1 MIHSLHDIAARLTIG
16 ALWSGSGAELR
27 GLTLER
33 LLAAG
38 SPRAEFWATVLPLL
52 RDALP
57 ADLAGSVAVCLDY
70 RLLRVGRRIDAVL
83 VTDRAVLA
91 LLVRPGA
98 ARFSP
103 QDRRLIEDAALDLAD
118 FHAGCAGQMV
128 LPVLVVP
135 NGARPSPVR
144 SLMLPGVGAVVDA
157 TRLLL
162 PGLIREAATGFPR
175 PARPIRP
182 AAWVGAAYRPV
193 PGIVD
198 AACLLHARHDVTAI
212 ADAGADIAALAST
225 SAVIRDAVATARA
238 ESRRLA
244 LFVTGAPG
252 AGKTLC
258 GLAAAFTPGEGR
270 AFLTGNPTLVHVLR
284 EALARDAAARGGD
297 LRAAWQRVE
306 CVIQALPRFR
316 DHHVAGRHAPA
327 ERVVVIDE
335 AQRCWSRAHA
345 VGKTRTAQV
354 RLHDSEPGHLLD
366 IMARHEG
373 WSVLVCLLGGGQ
385 EIHDGEGGLAEWGAA
400 LAARPDWGVLAPPE
414 ALTAADP
421 RQRLPT
427 LPGLRRVAG
436 LHLGVPV
443 RSLRAPHAAVWVD
456 AVLDADAGRARE
468 IARLGGGVPFVVTRD
483 LAQLRAWLRSAARGT
498 RRAGLVASSGAR
510 RLRAEG
516 LGATLAHQDEGAV
529 ARWFLD
535 LWPDVR
541 ASDALEVAATEFS
554 VQGLELD
561 HAGLCWDGDL
571 VRRGSGPWQARAF
584 RGTVWTLP
592 QGTETRSNRLNAYR
606 VLLTRARQGT
616 AIWVPRGDPGDVTRD
631 PATLDA
637 VADFLV
643 ACGAGL
649 MEDAPP
655 QPWSIPVPM
664 PSLL

>member
-1 MIHSLHDIAARLTIG
+1 MD
-16 ALWSGSGAELR
+16 
-27 GLTLER
+27 R

-38 SPRAEFWATVLPLL
+38 SPRAEFWATALPLL
-52 RDALP
+52 RDAVP

-91 LLVRPGA
+91 LLFRPGT

-118 FHAGCAGQMV
+118 FHAGCAGQVV

-135 NGARPSPVR
+135 NGARPSPIR
-144 SLMLPGVGAVVDA
+144 SLMLPSVGAVIDA

-162 PGLIREAATGFPR
+162 PGLIRETATGFPLPR
-175 PARPIRP
+175 PPIRP
-182 AAWVGAAYRPV
+182 AAWAGAAYRPV
-193 PGIVD
+193 PGIID
-198 AACLLHARHDVTAI
+198 AACLLHARHDVAAI
-212 ADAGADIAALAST
+212 ADAGAGVAALAST
-225 SAVIRDAVATARA
+225 NAAIRDAVATARA
-238 ESRRLA
+238 DGRRIV

-258 GLAAAFTPGEGR
+258 GLAAAFTPGEP
-270 AFLTGNPTLVHVLR
+270 AAYLTGNPTLVHVLR

-297 LRAAWQRVE
+297 LRAARQRVE

-335 AQRCWSRAHA
+335 AQRCWSRSHA
-345 VGKTRTAQV
+345 VGRTRAARV
-354 RLHDSEPGHLLD
+354 KLHDSEPGHLLD

-400 LAARPDWGVLAPPE
+400 LAARPDWSVLAPPE
-414 ALTAADP
+414 AFTATDP
-421 RQRLPT
+421 RQRLPS
-427 LPGLRRVAG
+427 LPGLRRVPG
-436 LHLGVPV
+436 LHLGIPV
-443 RSLRAPHAAVWVD
+443 RSLRAPHAAAWVD
-456 AVLDADAGRARE
+456 AVLDGDAGRARE
-468 IARLGGGVPFVVTRD
+468 IAQLGGVPFLVTRD
-483 LAQLRAWLRSAARGT
+483 LGELRAWLRSAARGT

-516 LGATLAHQDEGAV
+516 LGATLPHQDEGAV

-571 VRRGSGPWQARAF
+571 VRQGGDSWQVRAF
-584 RGTVWTLP
+584 RGTSWTLP
-592 QGTETRSNRLNAYR
+592 RSAETKSNRLNAYR

-616 AIWVPRGDPGDVTRD
+616 AIWVPRGDPGDSTRD
-631 PATLDA
+631 PAMLDS
-637 VADFLV
+637 VAEFLV

-649 MEDAPP
+649 MEDAAP